1 MDKCIKVAKN
11 SGFCFGVSG
20 ASHAVENEV
29 ATAERGE
36 RIFTL
41 GKLIHND
48 VYNARL
54 EKMGVHIINECDL
67 ERIACEAC
75 EDAPVKVFVRAH
87 GITAETEAILLKLQ
101 AKNRFFSFVDCT
113 CPFVK
118 KIHKILDAQSGEDK
132 LLFVLGNSTHP
143 EVVGFCSRFRG
154 EKVIFSCS
162 GELEG
167 LLTHEWLKNHCAKQ
181 PIAVAQ
187 TTQNLVEWEKTK
199 KILKKVYANPLIY
212 DTICSVTDKRQ
223 TEAAELARQSDF
235 MVVIGSKISSNSLKL
250 FDVCRAECDNTV
262 LVETAEELKKYF
274 PINRNKIGIAAGAST
289 PSDIIQEVQN
299 TMSEA
304 MENFAEL
311 LENSLKT
318 LNTGDTVTGYVT
330 AVNDGEI
337 QLDIGA
343 KVTGIIKAD
352 QITDDPSAKL
362 SEMFK
367 LGDAVDAFVI
377 RVSDVDGFATLSK
390 KRTDSDRC
398 WSKIAGAL
406 ESNEVLEGT
415 VIKVVK
421 SGIIVLHDAINVFI
435 HESQTGLP
443 KDADLHTMM
452 GQTVKFKLTEV
463 DEYNKKAKGSIRSV
477 IRDEKRAVA
486 AAFWASIEEGKQ
498 YTGTVKS
505 LTSYGAFVDL
515 GGVDGMVHAT
525 ELSWKRVKP
534 SDVVS
539 VGDVVNVYVKSFDA
553 EKKRIS
559 LGYKTEETN
568 PWYIFTTNFAVGDI
582 AQVKIVSMMPFGA
595 FAEIVDGVDG
605 LIHISQIAL
614 TKIAKPSDVLEIGQI
629 VDAKIVDID
638 TEKQKVSLSIRAL
651 LEEAKAAAEAMPEE
665 LAESDGEKAEM
676 ATEEPAVEEPV
687 ADEAVAEA
695 APEEAAAEEAAAEA
709 SDAE

>member
-1 MDKCIKVAKN
+1 MHKQIKIAEN
-11 SGFCFGVSG
+11 SGFCFGVSA
-20 ASHAVENEV
+20 ASSAVERE
-29 ATAERGE
+29 AENRISGE
-36 RIFTL
+36 KIYTL

-54 EKMGVHIINECDL
+54 SKMGVNVISEFDL
-67 ERIACEAC
+67 KKIAESSSSAN
-75 EDAPVKVFVRAH
+75 PVKVFVRAH
-87 GITAETEAILLKLQ
+87 GISVQTERTLKRL
-101 AKNRFFSFVDCT
+101 KEENEFFDFVDCT

-118 KIHKILDAQSGEDK
+118 KIHKIVSENSSEDG
-132 LLFVLGNSTHP
+132 LLFVLGNPNHP
-143 EVVGFCSRFRG
+143 EVLGFCSEFEG
-154 EKVIFSCS
+154 EKIVFSNFF
-162 GELEG
+162 ELQEK
-167 LLTHEWLKNHCAKQ
+167 LTDEWLKNHCAKQ

-187 TTQNLVEWEKTK
+187 TTQNLGEWEKTK
-199 KILKKVYANPLIY
+199 KLLKKVYAKPLIY
-212 DTICSVTDKRQ
+212 DTICNVTDKRQ
-223 TEAAELARQSDF
+223 TEAKELAKQSDF
-235 MVVIGSKISSNSLKL
+235 MIVIGSQGSSNSLKL
-250 FDVCRAECDNTV
+250 YEVCRAECRDTV
-262 LVETAEELKKYF
+262 MVETAEEFRKYF
-274 PINRNKIGIAAGAST
+274 PINQSKIGIAAGAST

-304 MENFAEL
+304 VENFAEL
-311 LENSLKT
+311 LEDSLKT

-337 QLDIGA
+337 QLDVGA

-367 LGDAVDAFVI
+367 IGDAVEAFVI

-390 KRTDSDRC
+390 KRIDSDRC
-398 WSKIAGAL
+398 WSKIVSAK
-406 ESNEVLEGT
+406 ENDEVLEGT
-415 VIKVVK
+415 VIEVVK
-421 SGIIVLHDAINVFI
+421 GGIIVLHDATRIFI

-443 KDADLHTMM
+443 KDTDLHTML
-452 GQTVKFKLTEV
+452 GQTVRFKLTEV
-463 DEYNKKAKGSIRSV
+463 RDYGKKAKGSIRA
-477 IRDEKRAVA
+477 ILREERKVA
-486 AAFWASIEEGKQ
+486 TAAFWSSIEEGKQ
-498 YTGTVKS
+498 YTGKVKS

-515 GGVDGMVHAT
+515 GGVDGMVHAS

-539 VGDVVNVYVKSFDA
+539 VGDEITVYVKSFDA

-559 LGYKTEETN
+559 LGYKTAETN

-614 TKIAKPSDVLEIGQI
+614 TKIAKPADVLEIGQI

-638 TEKQKVSLSIRAL
+638 NEKQKVSLSIRAL
-651 LEEAKAAAEAMPEE
+651 LEEARAAAEAMPEE
-665 LAESDGEKAEM
+665 VS
-676 ATEEPAVEEPV
+676 
-687 ADEAVAEA
+687 
-695 APEEAAAEEAAAEA
+695 EEAN
-709 SDAE
+709 DAE